1 MSRHLWRVIPAD
13 RSSIW
18 VDWIFHYR
26 LRDRSVWTVSDRTG
40 SWGWQK
46 LVRLRDGLRPF
57 VCYTIGEGTSF
68 SLWHD
73 PWHTLGPLIL
83 QFPLGPQHTSIPDSA
98 LLCMV
103 IMEGDWNWPPITNM
117 ESIGITHSLPP
128 IHEGNDRIQWT
139 GPRGSFS
146 LVAAYDVF
154 CPPGPKVGWSSLLL
168 GTFKIP
174 RSVLF
179 YGWLF
184 LDDCPPWINPGCN
197 TWALLVR
204 YARMLFPKL
213 MSTCS
218 LHAPLRLI
226 VCTRYEARFP
236 FTGLTLL
243 GQWSFS
249 GPRLDGGESTSRFII
264 YGKNGIDVSSN
275 TLRDC
280 LLILLGLLFLR
291 IGI

>member
-1 MSRHLWRVIPAD
+1 
-13 RSSIW
+13 
-18 VDWIFHYR
+18 
-26 LRDRSVWTVSDRTG
+26 
-40 SWGWQK
+40 
-46 LVRLRDGLRPF
+46 
-57 VCYTIGEGTSF
+57 
-68 SLWHD
+68 
-73 PWHTLGPLIL
+73 
-83 QFPLGPQHTSIPDSA
+83 
-98 LLCMV
+98 
-103 IMEGDWNWPPITNM
+103 M

-128 IHEGNDRIQWT
+128 IYGGNDRIQWT
-139 GPRGSFS
+139 GPRGSFTS
-146 LVAAYDVF
+146 ATAYDVL

-197 TWALLVR
+197 TWALLVC
-204 YARMLFPKL
+204 YARMLFLKL

-226 VCTRYEARFP
+226 VCARYEARFP

-249 GPRLDGGESTSRFII
+249 GPRLDGGENTSSMLHLKRYWLHWFII
-264 YGKNGIDVSSN
+264 YRKNGIDVSFS
-275 TLRDC
+275 TLRDR

-291 IGI
+291 LGI